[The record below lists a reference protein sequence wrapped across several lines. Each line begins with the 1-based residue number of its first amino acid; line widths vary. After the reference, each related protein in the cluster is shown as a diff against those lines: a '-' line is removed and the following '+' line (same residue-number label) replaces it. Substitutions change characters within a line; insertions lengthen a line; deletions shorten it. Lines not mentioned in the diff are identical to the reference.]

1 MQKNK
6 RTRQSS
12 PQAGGQFFSGLN
24 LSPSGLLF
32 GLLIFLFAAVSAH
45 AQSTFNITSAT
56 FGANAATSIPAGING
71 VTLELGG
78 TLPSAAQQ
86 AAAGYLGCF
95 YTGYGSTTGIPLS
108 LPNGTNAEPLVVPAS
123 TIQSIPAANFTAAN
137 SYTVIGYVYFVAA
150 DSACDGNFDASLT
163 NEFPVS
169 VVAPSL
175 GAYSGPTA
183 VPQTNSATS
192 LRAAPLTLTLPA
204 SGILPSTSTLGTTTV
219 TFSGFG
225 SVTPVATLS
234 TSTLTVPVPAAFAS
248 SDVGTTASLTVCNT
262 FGSSAPVCTT
272 PTPAITLTVAAL
284 VASSGTITAT
294 PTPVTVTGQ
303 TVLTAQFAKAGSA
316 GQGVNPGAPS
326 GSVTFTADGATVP
339 AASLVLDTTATFAT
353 QTTSITAPA
362 APTPTITP
370 AAGSYLGAQTIT
382 IADSDPT
389 ATIYYTQDG
398 STPTNGSTLYTAP
411 FSISSSQTINAI
423 AAVAGD
429 LNSAVASVAYVVTV
443 RPPTHLAFQ
452 VQPVT
457 TALNTA
463 IVPAVQVALL
473 DSTNTVV
480 PGATNAVTLQL
491 RANPGESTLA
501 GTLTVNAVNGIATFP
516 DLSLNS
522 LGTGYTLYAHSGTL
536 TGVESNAFNITPPAI
551 TLTVQS
557 TVPAGLV
564 GVGATLN
571 GSFTLGA
578 PAPAGGLTVN
588 LTSGT
593 PANVTIS
600 PATVTVAAGGT
611 TGSFTYTGVAAG
623 NSTLSASA
631 TGYQT
636 GTIVTTGTVAQ
647 VSLGVIPAVAPGQ
660 TQSLALSLATA
671 APAGGTTVTF
681 TIANPTIAT
690 VTQSIFV
697 PAGQFTAATNP
708 QVAGVLIGT
717 TTVTANAPGY
727 APATRAVTVTVTAT
741 FNPGTTNINLI
752 TSTNTLLQI
761 SAPAPAGGIKFNL
774 TSSDPTKATVPAS
787 VTVIQGG
794 TNVKVPITGV
804 ADGTV
809 TIAATSAGIT
819 EADGTVNV
827 NSQITSSDITTG
839 YDLQNSQYYYL
850 PVTPSVPTNVTFKVS
865 DPTVAIIS
873 TTQSA
878 VGQQTVVFSN
888 VTSSTIGYLYIQG
901 KKVGTTTLT
910 ISAPGYTTGTETITV
925 SPSGFAYYYGNQN
938 FTTTTYANP
947 TTVTVYPFQ
956 LDANQSITGYPSYA
970 INPGTP
976 NLSIPI
982 TSSDTTIGTV
992 TSPIVFKPLDTSESF
1007 TFTPVAAGTANLTIG
1022 AQPAGFTEPMQNS
1035 APEYQTAVATVNT
1048 PVIVAPSDTTGVH
1061 LQNTVYISLPVNP
1074 PSGITVTVTITP
1086 SPAGSPLAA
1095 TLSKSATVAGTTT
1108 QTFTNVTSGG
1118 VGSLYVQGQ
1127 STGTATITVSAPG
1140 YVTGTSTITVQP
1152 SGFAYYYGNDN
1163 YNTTSFSGT
1172 NTLTVYPF
1180 LLDGN
1185 KAITGYPS
1193 YTINP
1198 GVGPVTVPLTNSSDA
1213 VGTIS
1218 AASLTFN
1225 TNDNYQQF
1233 TFQPVSAGTDNITIG
1248 NVTGFTTPT
1257 TYTQAT
1263 ETVTAPSI
1271 SVNNGTTGV
1280 HMQNSLQI
1288 SLPVA
1293 PPSARTVTVSVPTGA
1308 VVTLSKDNVTAG
1320 TTTLTFTNVTTS
1332 YVGTIYIQGQS
1343 AGTATLTESAPGYV
1357 TGTSTLTTLN
1367 SGFGFYPG
1375 TGTFTTT
1382 TFSTPNTLTVYT
1394 LLLDANNNYAGNG
1407 YALSPGVAPVTV
1419 AVTDSNTSVG
1429 TVSSNALIFGAS
1441 DTYKQFTFTPVS
1453 AGTANLTLSTPAGFT
1468 TPTTTSTAGVATVTA
1483 PAISVSDSYTGINL
1497 ETTLGIY
1504 LPQTPPNP
1512 VTVTVKSNGPLIAVL
1527 SNGATVAGTGT
1538 LTFTNVTTTNVGTI
1552 YVQGQSVGATTLK
1565 VTAPG
1570 YTDGDANITVY
1581 NAGFSFYYGDNA
1593 SFTTSVGSNPSQLPV
1608 YPVMLNAGTLTPYS
1622 YNSLYVSPGAGTV
1635 NIPITSSAPGV
1646 GTVVSPLALA
1656 PGASYGYL
1664 TFTPV
1669 ATGTSTITIGT
1680 PTGFS
1685 VPTDY
1690 TTSMAT
1696 VQ

>member
-1 MQKNK
+1 
-6 RTRQSS
+6 
-12 PQAGGQFFSGLN
+12 LV
-24 LSPSGLLF
+24 LVVL
-32 GLLIFLFAAVSAH
+32 LFAAGSAH

-56 FGANAATSIPAGING
+56 FGTNAATSIPAGING
-71 VTLELGG
+71 VTLQLGG

-95 YTGYGSTTGIPLS
+95 YTGYGSTTGLPLS
-108 LPNGTNAEPLVVPAS
+108 LPNGTNAEPLTVPAS
-123 TIQSIPAANFTAAN
+123 TIQAIPAANFTAAN
-137 SYTVIGYVYFVAA
+137 NYTVTAFVYFVAA
-150 DSACDGNFDASLT
+150 GGTCDGTFDASLT
-163 NEFPVS
+163 NRFPVS
-169 VVAPSL
+169 VVAPSFGSYL
-175 GAYSGPTA
+175 GPVT

-204 SGILPSTSTLGTTTV
+204 SGILPSTSTLGATSV
-219 TFSGFG
+219 VFGSFG
-225 SVTPVATLS
+225 SVTPLSTLS
-234 TSTLTVPVPAAFAS
+234 TLTIPVPAAFAS
-248 SDVGTTASLTVCNT
+248 SDVGTTASLQVCNT
-262 FGSSAPVCTT
+262 FGSNSICTT

-294 PTPVTVTGQ
+294 PTPVTVSGQ
-303 TVLTAQFAKAGSA
+303 TVLTAQFSKASSA
-316 GQGVNPGAPS
+316 SQSANPGAPS
-326 GSVTFTADGATVP
+326 GLVTFTADGATVP
-339 AASLVLDTTATFAT
+339 AASLLLDTTATFAT

-423 AAVAGD
+423 AAVSGE
-429 LNSAVASVAYVVTV
+429 LNSAVASAAYVVTI

-452 VQPVT
+452 VQPVN

-463 IVPAVQVALL
+463 IAPAVQVALL

-480 PGATNAVTLQL
+480 AGATNAVKLVL
-491 RANPGESTLA
+491 RSNPGESTLA
-501 GTLTVNAVNGIATFP
+501 GTTTVNAVNGIATFS
-516 DLSLNS
+516 DLSLNG
-522 LGTGYTLYAHSGTL
+522 LGTGYTLYASSGTL
-536 TGVESNAFNITPPAI
+536 AGAESNAFNITPPAI

-557 TVPAGLV
+557 TVPAGLI

-588 LTSGT
+588 LSSGT
-593 PANVTIS
+593 PANVTIA
-600 PATVTVAAGGT
+600 PATVTVAAGAT

-623 NSTLSASA
+623 SSTLSAAA

-636 GTIVTTGTVAQ
+636 GTIQTTATVAQ
-647 VSLGVIPAVAPGQ
+647 VSLGVIPSVAPGQ
-660 TQSLALSLATA
+660 TQSIALSLATA

-681 TIANPTIAT
+681 TIANTNIAT
-690 VTQSIFV
+690 VTQSVFV

-761 SAPAPAGGIKFNL
+761 SAPAPAGGITFSL

-809 TIAATSAGIT
+809 TITASSTGIT
-819 EADGTVNV
+819 NATGTVNV
-827 NSQITSSDITTG
+827 NSQITNSDFTTG
-839 YDLQNSQYYYL
+839 YDLQYYEYFYL
-850 PVTPSVPTNVTFKVS
+850 PVTPSTPTNVTIKVS
-865 DPTVAIIS
+865 DPTVALIS

-888 VTSSTIGYLYIQG
+888 VTASTIGYLYIQG

-910 ISAPGYTTGTETITV
+910 VSAPGYTTGTETITV
-925 SPSGFAYYYGNQN
+925 SKSGFAYYYGNQD
-938 FTTTTYANP
+938 FTTTTYASP
-947 TTVTVYPFQ
+947 TTVTVYPFL
-956 LDANQSITGYPSYA
+956 LDANQSITGYPNYA
-970 INPGTP
+970 INPGSP
-976 NLSIPI
+976 ALSVPV
-982 TSSDTTIGTV
+982 TSSDTTVGTV
-992 TSPIVFKPLDTSESF
+992 TSPVVFNPLDTGKSF

-1035 APEYQTAVATVNT
+1035 APQYQTAVATVQT
-1048 PVIVAPSDTTGVH
+1048 PAIVAPSDTTGVH
-1061 LQNTVYISLPVNP
+1061 LQNTVYISLPATP
-1074 PSGITVTVTITP
+1074 PTGITVTVTITP
-1086 SPAGSPLAA
+1086 SQVGTAVAA
-1095 TLSKSATVAGTTT
+1095 TLSKSATVAGVTT
-1108 QTFTNVTSGG
+1108 QTFTNVTSGN
-1118 VGSLYVQGQ
+1118 VGSLFVQGQ
-1127 STGTATITVSAPG
+1127 IAGTATITVSAPG
-1140 YVTGTSTITVQP
+1140 YVTGTNTITVQP

-1163 YNTTSFSGT
+1163 NTTTSFSGPI
-1172 NTLTVYPF
+1172 TLYVYPF

-1218 AASLTFN
+1218 TTSLTFN

-1233 TFQPVSAGTDNITIG
+1233 TFQPVSAGTDNITVG

-1271 SVNNGTTGV
+1271 SVNNATTGV
-1280 HMQNSLQI
+1280 HTQNSLQI
-1288 SLPVA
+1288 YLPVA

-1343 AGTATLTESAPGYV
+1343 VGTATLTESAPGYV

-1375 TGTFTTT
+1375 NGSFTTT
-1382 TFSTPNTLTVYT
+1382 TFSSPSTLTVYT
-1394 LLLDANNNYAGNG
+1394 LLFDANNNFAGYG

-1429 TVSSNALIFGAS
+1429 TISSNSLVFGAS

-1453 AGTANLTLSTPAGFT
+1453 AGTTNLALSTPVGFT
-1468 TPTTTSTAGVATVTA
+1468 APTATSGAGVATVTA
-1483 PAISVSDSYTGINL
+1483 PAISVNDSSTGLNL
-1497 ETTLGIY
+1497 ETTLSIF

-1538 LTFTNVTTTNVGTI
+1538 LTFTNVTTQNVGTI

-1565 VTAPG
+1565 VSAPG

-1581 NAGFSFYYGDNA
+1581 NSGFSFYYNNSS
-1593 SFTTSVGSNPSQLPV
+1593 SFTTSVGASPSQLTV

-1622 YNSLYVSPGAGTV
+1622 YSNLYVSPQAGTV
-1635 NIPITSSAPGV
+1635 NIPITSSAPSV
-1646 GTVVSPLALA
+1646 GTVVSPLVFA
-1656 PGASYGYL
+1656 PGASSGYL

-1669 ATGTSTITIGT
+1669 ATGTSTLTIGT

-1690 TTSMAT
+1690 TTSTAT